1 MSGPPVLSGRALAL
15 ALLGWS
21 LVKVVA
27 QNLFTK
33 RKPGLEL
40 FVENYGAEGLGAIDR
55 DERAMMARFSGC
67 IACGRCDIGEAE
79 RIQASDG
86 AYPGL
91 MQLVLASTRSMP
103 DYDAAARG
111 FAHVPNEVLERKE
124 ASCPVGIP
132 FADLASFVRHHAIP
146 VPGAAAITQVPRAKK
161 RRRLRQA

>member
-55 DERAMMARFSGC
+55 EERARMARFSRC
-67 IACGRCDIGEAE
+67 IACGRCDFGEGE
-79 RIQASDG
+79 RIQASNG

-103 DYDAAARG
+103 DYDAAARA
-111 FAHVPNEVLERKE
+111 FDHVPEQVLEDKE
-124 ASCPVGIP
+124 SLCPVGIP
-132 FADLASFVRHHAIP
+132 FAELAAFVRAHAVTTP
-146 VPGAAAITQVPRAKK
+146 PAARHAGK
-161 RRRLRQA
+161 RRLRKA